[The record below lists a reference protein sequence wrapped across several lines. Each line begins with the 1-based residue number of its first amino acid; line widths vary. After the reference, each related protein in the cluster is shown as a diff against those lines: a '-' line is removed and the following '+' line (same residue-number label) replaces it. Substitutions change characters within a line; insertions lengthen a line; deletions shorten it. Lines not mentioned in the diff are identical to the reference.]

1 MTDAERARLLW
12 DGLTECAAINRD
24 LCIGTVSAFLEF
36 NGADVPDV
44 PLFPEKVRQ
53 DALFWASCAAPHEL
67 EAYAV
72 ASLDALENSIVA
84 HKQTKRLAAAAFRRM
99 APDDRTKFL
108 RWAENER

>member
-1 MTDAERARLLW
+1 MTDIAQQTYYGLCDIYRHDAE
-12 DGLTECAAINRD
+12 
-24 LCIGTVSAFLEF
+24 LCIGTVSAFLEHHSA
-36 NGADVPDV
+36 GVPDV
-44 PLFPEKVRQ
+44 PLFQEQVRQ
-53 DALFWASCAAPHEL
+53 DALFWASIAAPHEL

-99 APDDRTKFL
+99 APDDRIKFL